1 MNKRKRKKLLE
12 KMAELDDAAAEAG
25 GYVVYPPTGLSYD
38 VRAASKKQKELGRP
52 LTDDEMKEFET
63 HEDDKPILSSSKL
76 PESVLATERKRIK
89 RGVSPEAME
98 KAEKDFESLP
108 DDMKQKFYRT
118 FGK

>member
-1 MNKRKRKKLLE
+1 MNKHKRKELLQ
-12 KMAELDDAAAEAG
+12 KMAELDDAATEAG
-25 GYVVYPPTGLSYD
+25 GYVVYLPTGLSYD
-38 VRAASKKQKELGRP
+38 VRAAFKKQKELGRP

-76 PESVLATERKRIK
+76 PESVLAIERERIK
-89 RGVSPEAME
+89 LGVSPEAME